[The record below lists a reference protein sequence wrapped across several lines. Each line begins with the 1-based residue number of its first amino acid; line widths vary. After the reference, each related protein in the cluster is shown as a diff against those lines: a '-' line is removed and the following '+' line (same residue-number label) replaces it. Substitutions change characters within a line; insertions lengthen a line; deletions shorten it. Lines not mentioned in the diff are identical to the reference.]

1 MVVGV
6 AHAMPDLLELVK
18 SDLSRLIDSLYDVT
32 GHVVGELALL
42 AAPPKLAP
50 VRIVLAELSWTRNP
64 LALHVFRSMLPHAVE
79 ARAVRIS
86 GCFREVHPHAEL
98 STRDE
103 PRSTWPFGIVFE
115 RLWPSL
121 TFRHFLTSDFD
132 RLIRHVQFAIQDRDS
147 FAHNDEHISKEIAIS
162 LNLAQ
167 SENKF

>member
-42 AAPPKLAP
+42 TTSPELASMG
-50 VRIVLAELSWTRNP
+50 VILAELAGSGDS
-64 LALHVFRSMLPHAVE
+64 LALHILRSMFPHTVE
-79 ARAVRIS
+79 ACAVRIG
-86 GCFREVHPHAEL
+86 GCFREIHPHSEL

-103 PRSTWPFGIVFE
+103 TGSTWPFGLMIE

-121 TFRHFLTSDFD
+121 TLSTQFLTSNFD
-132 RLIRHVQFAIQDRDS
+132 QFV
-147 FAHNDEHISKEIAIS
+147 
-162 LNLAQ
+162 
-167 SENKF
+167 

>member
-42 AAPPKLAP
+42 ATSPELASMG
-50 VRIVLAELSWTRNP
+50 IILAELAGSGDT

-79 ARAVRIS
+79 TCAVRIG
-86 GCFREVHPHAEL
+86 GCFGEVHPHSEL

-103 PRSTWPFGIVFE
+103 TGSTWPFGLMIE
-115 RLWPSL
+115 RLWPSF
-121 TFRHFLTSDFD
+121 TFRQFLTSNFEC
-132 RLIRHVQFAIQDRDS
+132 LF
-147 FAHNDEHISKEIAIS
+147 
-162 LNLAQ
+162 
-167 SENKF
+167 

>member
-6 AHAMPDLLELVK
+6 AHAMPDLFELVK

-79 ARAVRIS
+79 TCAVRIRCWL
-86 GCFREVHPHAEL
+86 GKGHPHSEL
-98 STRDE
+98 SARDE
-103 PRSTWPFGIVFE
+103 TGSTWPFGLMIE

-121 TFRHFLTSDFD
+121 TFSHFLTRNFD
-132 RLIRHVQFAIQDRDS
+132 RLF
-147 FAHNDEHISKEIAIS
+147 
-162 LNLAQ
+162 
-167 SENKF
+167 